1 MNFETTIGLEVHV
14 ELKTHSKI
22 YSPTPVE
29 FGDEPNAN
37 TNVIDW
43 AYPGTLPTLNK
54 GVVRDGIMAGLALH
68 AQISKHMHFDRKNY
82 FYPDNPKA
90 YQVTQSETPIAH
102 DGWIEIEVNGKK
114 KKIGIKE
121 MHIEEDAGKNT
132 HTSNYSYV
140 DLNRQ
145 GTPLIEIVSKP
156 DIASPEEAVAYL
168 EALRQR
174 IQFTGISDVKM
185 EEGSMRVDTN
195 ISIRPIGSDKYGTK
209 TEMKNINSFNFV
221 KKALNFEQQ
230 RHEKVIM
237 SGGTIAQETRRFD
250 EATGETISMRTKEGS
265 DDYRYFPEPDIPP
278 LEVSDEWIQE
288 IEDAMPEMPGERRAR
303 YTNDLGLS
311 EYDAMVLTQ
320 TKEMSDFFEATIALG
335 ADPKK
340 AANYLMNDVN
350 SYLND
355 KQVDLQDT
363 KLTPANLAGM
373 IKLIDDGTISSKM
386 AKKVFKGILDGQEP
400 AAYAEKNGLVQ
411 LSDPAKLQPIVN
423 EVLANNQQSIEDYK
437 NGKDRAVGFLV
448 GQIMKQTRGKANP
461 GVVNKLLM
469 KALNE
474 K

>member
-174 IQFTGISDVKM
+174 IQFTGISDVKL

-237 SGGTIAQETRRFD
+237 AGGKIAQETRRFD

-411 LSDPAKLQPIVN
+411 LSDPAKLQPIVD